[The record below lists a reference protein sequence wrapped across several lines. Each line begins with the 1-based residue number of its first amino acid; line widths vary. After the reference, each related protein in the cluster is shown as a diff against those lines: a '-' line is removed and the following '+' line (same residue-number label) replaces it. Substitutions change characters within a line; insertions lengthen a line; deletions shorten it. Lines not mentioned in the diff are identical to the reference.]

1 MEPKAFYSAREVAE
15 VLDLHE
21 VTVLRLLREGEIPA
35 GKVGR
40 QWRVSHAALEE
51 MLGQRIAAGKH
62 PLARAQALQETAQ
75 AASAERNLEP
85 GPGRPEVTPG
95 GILDLT
101 QALRRLADDPT
112 ERHRLQSPD
121 ALRDLRHAER
131 ILALLRADLEEEPL
145 AATPQDAE
153 RLAVALAG
161 EFRDGWGGPRTWGS
175 AELEALHRARLA
187 LQEAEDGLRRALG
200 ERQAAERFLDSIP
213 SGSERQ

>member
-1 MEPKAFYSAREVAE
+1 MA
-15 VLDLHE
+15 
-21 VTVLRLLREGEIPA
+21 
-35 GKVGR
+35 
-40 QWRVSHAALEE
+40 
-51 MLGQRIAAGKH
+51 
-62 PLARAQALQETAQ
+62 PLKQEQARALAEHLALCLVRGEQTWRTSDQEVIDDGDHR
-75 AASAERNLEP
+75 AEAFACNL
-85 GPGRPEVTPG
+85 
-95 GILDLT
+95 LANLYAT
-101 QALRRLADDPT
+101 QAL
-112 ERHRLQSPD
+112 
-121 ALRDLRHAER
+121 
-131 ILALLRADLEEEPL
+131 EPL

>member
-1 MEPKAFYSAREVAE
+1 MRSEWRTQVEPKAFYSAREVAE

-21 VTVLRLLREGEIPA
+21 VTVLRLLRSGDIPA

-40 QWRVSHAALEE
+40 QWRIAHAALEK

-131 ILALLRADLEEEPL
+131 ILALLRADLEEE
-145 AATPQDAE
+145 
-153 RLAVALAG
+153 
-161 EFRDGWGGPRTWGS
+161 
-175 AELEALHRARLA
+175 
-187 LQEAEDGLRRALG
+187 
-200 ERQAAERFLDSIP
+200 
-213 SGSERQ
+213 

>member
-1 MEPKAFYSAREVAE
+1 MRPEWRTQVEPKAFYSPREVAE

-62 PLARAQALQETAQ
+62 PLARAQALQEVNQ

-95 GILDLT
+95 GILDLA
-101 QALRRLADDPT
+101 QALRRLADNPT

-131 ILALLRADLEEEPL
+131 ILALLRADLEEE
-145 AATPQDAE
+145 
-153 RLAVALAG
+153 
-161 EFRDGWGGPRTWGS
+161 
-175 AELEALHRARLA
+175 
-187 LQEAEDGLRRALG
+187 
-200 ERQAAERFLDSIP
+200 
-213 SGSERQ
+213 

>member
-1 MEPKAFYSAREVAE
+1 MTTTQNQAIASAR
-15 VLDLHE
+15 VLQ
-21 VTVLRLLREGEIPA
+21 RLLALAKSEGIP
-35 GKVGR
+35 VFS
-40 QWRVSHAALEE
+40 QD
-51 MLGQRIAAGKH
+51 
-62 PLARAQALQETAQ
+62 
-75 AASAERNLEP
+75 P
-85 GPGRPEVTPG
+85 GPGFPRCAIVPDDEPPHE
-95 GILDLT
+95 
-101 QALRRLADDPT
+101 QARALA
-112 ERHRLQSPD
+112 EH
-121 ALRDLRHAER
+121 
-131 ILALLRADLEEEPL
+131 LALCLVRGEETWRTSDQEVIDDDDGDARAEAFACKLLANLYAAQDHPAEPL

>member
-1 MEPKAFYSAREVAE
+1 MTTTTQNQAIASAR
-15 VLDLHE
+15 VLQ
-21 VTVLRLLREGEIPA
+21 RL
-35 GKVGR
+35 
-40 QWRVSHAALEE
+40 
-51 MLGQRIAAGKH
+51 
-62 PLARAQALQETAQ
+62 QALAKSEGIPVFSQD
-75 AASAERNLEP
+75 P
-85 GPGRPEVTPG
+85 GPGFPRCAIVPDDEPPHE
-95 GILDLT
+95 
-101 QALRRLADDPT
+101 QARALA
-112 ERHRLQSPD
+112 EH
-121 ALRDLRHAER
+121 
-131 ILALLRADLEEEPL
+131 LALCLVRGEETWRTSDQEVIDDGDARAEAFACNLLANLYAAEALALEPP